1 MQRVRMSRIV
11 DGVRYNTETATLLA
25 HDVYWDGH
33 NLERSGRNRWLYRTP
48 RGRYF
53 VVTGTYWQGE
63 RDTLEPISQDE
74 AIRLYEG
81 PLCQHEVDY
90 EEAFPGVEVTEA

>member
-1 MQRVRMSRIV
+1 MERVRMSRVV

-53 VVTGTYWQGE
+53 VVTGTLWQGE
-63 RDTLEPISQDE
+63 RDTLEPVTQTE
-74 AIRLYEG
+74 AMRLYEG
-81 PLCQHEVDY
+81 PLCEHAVEY
-90 EEAFPGVEVTEA
+90 EEAFPEVAVEEA